1 MLDAL
6 AAAGGSSLDNA
17 QLAWAV
23 IEATRG
29 EGDVLYDGLA
39 ARLADEEDIFEAL
52 PQLAGQH
59 TQQQEAA
66 AAAAAGNAAWMQLVQ
81 GWQAPCGSLGAK
93 AAAAVARQQPGAG
106 GVRLVCREGLSPQQ
120 LLQQVDTS
128 MHKTAARLVAAA
140 RAAG

>member
-1 MLDAL
+1 M
-6 AAAGGSSLDNA
+6 
-17 QLAWAV
+17 
-23 IEATRG
+23 
-29 EGDVLYDGLA
+29 LYDGLA

-66 AAAAAGNAAWMQLVQ
+66 AAAGNAAWMQLIQ
-81 GWQAPCGSLGAK
+81 GWQAPCGGSLEGKAG
-93 AAAAVARQQPGAG
+93 AAAALQQPEASAG

-120 LLQQVDTS
+120 LLQEVDTS